1 MTDLLLLTP
10 PFVQP
15 NAPYPA
21 TAYLTGWLRRQG
33 FAVEQAD
40 LSAETLDRVFSTR
53 FLEKLFGL
61 YRGGGDDNTERIYA
75 LRKDYIETIES
86 VMDFLRGRSPETAE
100 LICGPDFLPQAGRFA
115 GAADAAEAFGSMG
128 TQDCARFLSTLYL
141 QDISDFIRD
150 TVSSGFEIVRYDET
164 LAVSVPSFG
173 ALAEKLASEPD
184 PVEETMLELL
194 KEKTERF
201 EPRIVG
207 ITVPF
212 PGNLPAALRCGQWL
226 KLNRPEIRT
235 VLGGGYPTTELRSIT
250 DKGIFGC
257 FDYVVLDDGEL
268 PLQRIL
274 SDGPLVRT
282 HTAEGWHEGEG
293 NITHIQRGCPD
304 FRGLPFDKYFSLCEV
319 VNPMHRLWTDGRWN
333 KLVLA
338 HGCYWAKCAFCDTA
352 LDYIGRFDS
361 AGGRQAADW
370 MDEAALQTGSSG
382 FHFVDEAAPPK
393 LLKELSL
400 ELLRRGRKYT
410 WWTNIRLEP
419 AFTADLCRLMAAA
432 GCIAVSGGLEAAS
445 DRLLALVNKGVTV
458 EEAVATLRNF
468 DRAGIMVHAY
478 LMYGI
483 PTQTMQETVDALE
496 TVRQM
501 FRAELVGSAFWHRY
515 AMTVH
520 SPSGKNPETYKVKI
534 KDEHPNSFANNEISF
549 TEKRDYDIDAA
560 GRALERSLAAYMAG
574 MELDKPAHKWFG
586 QRAPRTSVEET
597 LVADLL
603 IKPDASRL
611 FDPEARCLWTGSE
624 SRQTEGGVMLCSRTG
639 GKMLRL
645 GEAESSFV
653 VETCGRCG
661 IGMPAVTFGSLSERW
676 AECCEGSFLAFYHSK
691 KWDVLRD
698 YGMLQI

>member
-21 TAYLTGWLRRQG
+21 TAYLAGWLRRQG

-40 LSAETLDRVFSTR
+40 LSAETLDRVFSRR
-53 FLEKLFGL
+53 FLEKLFAL
-61 YRGGGDDNTERIYA
+61 YRGGGDGNTERIHA
-75 LRKDYIETIES
+75 LRKDYNGTIGP

-100 LICGPDFLPQAGRFA
+100 LICGPDFLPQAARFA
-115 GAADAAEAFGSMG
+115 GADEAVEAFGNMG
-128 TQDCARFLSTLYL
+128 THDCARFLATLYL
-141 QDISDFIRD
+141 QDISDFIRN
-150 TVSSGFEIVRYDET
+150 TVSPGFEIVRYDEA
-164 LAVSVPSFG
+164 LAISVPSFG
-173 ALAEKLASEPD
+173 VLAEKLASEPD
-184 PVEETMLELL
+184 LVEEEMLEIL
-194 KEKTERF
+194 KEKTERSD
-201 EPRIVG
+201 PRVVG

-212 PGNLPAALRCGQWL
+212 PGNLPAALRCAQWL
-226 KLNRPEIRT
+226 KRNRPEIRT
-235 VLGGGYPTTELRSIT
+235 VLGGGYPTTEMRSMT
-250 DKGIFGC
+250 DKGIFDC
-257 FDYVVLDDGEL
+257 FDYVVLDDGEV

-274 SDGPLVRT
+274 SGGPLVRT
-282 HTAEGWHEGEG
+282 CTAEGRHEEEG
-293 NITHIQRGCPD
+293 NITHVRRGCPD
-304 FRGLPFDKYFSLCEV
+304 FRGLSFDKYFSLCEV

-333 KLVLA
+333 KLILA
-338 HGCYWAKCAFCDTA
+338 HGCYWAKCAFCDTS

-361 AGGRQAADW
+361 VGGEQAADW
-370 MDEAALQTGSSG
+370 MDEVAFQTGSSG

-410 WWTNIRLEP
+410 WWTNIRFEP

-445 DRLLALVNKGVTV
+445 DRLLGLMNKGITV
-458 EEAVATLRNF
+458 EQAVITLRNF
-468 DRAGIMVHAY
+468 NYAGIMAHTY

-483 PTQTMQETVDALE
+483 PTQTMQETVDSLE
-496 TVRQM
+496 TVRQI

-520 SPSGKNPETYKVKI
+520 SPSGKNPESYKAKVE
-534 KDEHPNSFANNEISF
+534 DRRSNSFANNEIPF

-574 MELDKPAHKWFG
+574 RELDKPARKWFG
-586 QRAPRTSVEET
+586 QRAPRTIVEET

-611 FDPEARCLWTGSE
+611 FDPKARCLWTGSE
-624 SRQTEGGVMLCSRTG
+624 AKLSEGGVMLYSRTG
-639 GKMLRL
+639 GKLLRL
-645 GEAESSFV
+645 GEAQSSFV
-653 VETCGRCG
+653 AETCRRCG
-661 IGMPAVTFGSLSERW
+661 PESPPVTFGNLSERW

-691 KWDVLRD
+691 KWDVLRE